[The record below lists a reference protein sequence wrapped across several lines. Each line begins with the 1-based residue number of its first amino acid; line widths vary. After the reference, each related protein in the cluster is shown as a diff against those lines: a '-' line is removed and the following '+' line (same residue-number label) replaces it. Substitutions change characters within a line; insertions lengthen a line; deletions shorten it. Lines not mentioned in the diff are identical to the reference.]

1 VALRVHVDKERFVTQ
16 ARHAGGE
23 VDARCRLPAAALLV
37 DDCDGSHARPSLVSR
52 DVSRQ
57 VVPSTK
63 NEITPDPAE
72 LIGPVREKT
81 LGL

>member
-1 VALRVHVDKERFVTQ
+1 MQ
-16 ARHAGGE
+16 A
-23 VDARCRLPAAALLV
+23 ARLMLVVVFPQPPFWLMIATVRMPDLPWFRETCA
-37 DDCDGSHARPSLVSR
+37 
-52 DVSRQ
+52 RQ